1 MVAFDS
7 EALKKELQKN
17 QRSKFLL
24 LGDEALSRKE
34 AFDIL
39 RQFAKEH
46 SYLEKLS
53 FNVDRYFKWDQCAS
67 SLSSQGLF
75 SQKRIIEIV
84 IPSGK
89 INEEGG
95 EFFYEIL
102 QRESDYRM
110 QKKID
115 KLVKSAQLPRDK
127 LLSDFDM
134 TRIPGLA
141 PSQIIQL
148 AEGEFID
155 RYGNVLIF
163 GNPGTG
169 KTHLS
174 IGLAREW
181 CLAGRRVCFYTAASL
196 VQQLLQAKQVLKL
209 EQFIKKLDRFEL
221 LIIDDISYVP
231 FERHETD
238 VLFTLMAA
246 RYEMR
251 SLLITSNLPFSKW
264 NSIFKDE
271 MTTNAAIDRLVHHAV
286 ILELNTSSYRSEC
299 AKRNKVEPINAD

>member
-1 MVAFDS
+1 MTISLNVTHNVNQLLSNLKLPICLKDYLEVA
-7 EALKKELQKN
+7 ERCEK
-17 QRSKFLL
+17 
-24 LGDEALSRKE
+24 
-34 AFDIL
+34 
-39 RQFAKEH
+39 
-46 SYLEKLS
+46 EKLS
-53 FNVDRYFKWDQCAS
+53 H
-67 SLSSQGLF
+67 
-75 SQKRIIEIV
+75 I
-84 IPSGK
+84 
-89 INEEGG
+89 

-141 PSQIIQL
+141 PSQIIHL

-286 ILELNTSSYRSEC
+286 ILDAQYIQLS
-299 AKRNKVEPINAD
+299 

>member
-1 MVAFDS
+1 MKVFTGF
-7 EALKKELQKN
+7 EP
-17 QRSKFLL
+17 
-24 LGDEALSRKE
+24 
-34 AFDIL
+34 
-39 RQFAKEH
+39 
-46 SYLEKLS
+46 
-53 FNVDRYFKWDQCAS
+53 
-67 SLSSQGLF
+67 SQ
-75 SQKRIIEIV
+75 
-84 IPSGK
+84 
-89 INEEGG
+89 
-95 EFFYEIL
+95 FFYEIL